1 MTRTFTQ
8 TKIKFLKGDGK
19 GSFIQDEIIA
29 NGNLKGVY
37 LERYQRKHLRN
48 TVILSTET
56 IKQKYYIS
64 ADDFLSIAKP
74 VEDNFTDEDEE
85 NQ

>member
-19 GSFIQDEIIA
+19 GGFIQDEIIS

-37 LERYQRKHLRN
+37 LERYQRKHLKN

-56 IKQKYYIS
+56 VKQKYYIS
-64 ADDFLSIAKP
+64 VDDFLLLAKP
-74 VEDNFTDEDEE
+74 VDEDFKDDEEE

>member
-19 GSFIQDEIIA
+19 GGFIQDEIIA

-37 LERYQRKHLRN
+37 LERYQRKNLKN

-64 ADDFLSIAKP
+64 ADDFLLLAKP
-74 VEDNFTDEDEE
+74 VSDDFADEEEE